1 MQDRSSWRKYRWTL
15 SRRLSPWTVYALCRR
30 GTARLRPAAI
40 TQGKPLPKQPTKH
53 LLGFRIVVKV
63 CQSSV
68 GECISTSRHQE
79 TMTDSSTPSVKS
91 RTRSHAKS
99 RVEVPRDR
107 ILRSSAHLF
116 RKKGYKGTTVRDI
129 AEEVG
134 ILSGSLFHH
143 FATRSE
149 ILLEIMREAF
159 LSVCLT
165 HEEVLARESDPV
177 KQFRELVRHE
187 LDAILS
193 EDRQD
198 FHAVLYFDWREAPEA
213 ALPELNRLR
222 KRYRNCW
229 HQALMACH
237 EEGKLRC
244 PPDIAEHVVDGAL
257 RGVMSWF
264 RKGGRYTTEAFGD
277 AFAHLF
283 IE

>member
-1 MQDRSSWRKYRWTL
+1 
-15 SRRLSPWTVYALCRR
+15 
-30 GTARLRPAAI
+30 
-40 TQGKPLPKQPTKH
+40 
-53 LLGFRIVVKV
+53 
-63 CQSSV
+63 
-68 GECISTSRHQE
+68 
-79 TMTDSSTPSVKS
+79 MTEVNTPPVKS
-91 RTRSHAKS
+91 RKRSSAKAGA
-99 RVEVPRDR
+99 EVPRDR
-107 ILRSSAHLF
+107 ILRAAAHLF
-116 RKKGYKGTTVRDI
+116 RKKGFKGTTVRDI
-129 AEEVG
+129 AETVG

-143 FATRSE
+143 FATKEE

-165 HEEVLARESDPV
+165 HEEVLAREPDPV
-177 KQFRELVRHE
+177 KQFRALIRLE

-229 HQALMACH
+229 HQALTACH
-237 EEGKLRC
+237 EAGKLRC